1 MADVAFQ
8 VLDYMHGKYGPNKPV
23 GAALQHEG
31 RGVPRHAKVDLI
43 TRFGRD
49 TSLGKALEAYR
60 AESSQQA

>member
-1 MADVAFQ
+1 MADVALQ
-8 VLDYMHGKYGPNKPV
+8 VLNYMHGKYGPNKPV

-49 TSLGKALEAYR
+49 MALGKALAAYQEK
-60 AESSQQA
+60 APQ